1 MSSVRGLSSNRPS
14 SLLRKDNVPKH
25 IIKAFE
31 GKYNHRF
38 RHENMRV

>member
-1 MSSVRGLSSNRPS
+1 MSSVHGLSLNQLS
-14 SLLRKDNVPKH
+14 SLLRKDNVPEH

-38 RHENMRV
+38 HHENIQV